1 MRVSR
6 RGTACQGSR
15 VPAASP
21 VGAGG
26 VAGTV
31 VGRLRGVAHT
41 RPCHRPGC
49 FWGHQAGGRRET
61 LAEPP

>member
-1 MRVSR
+1 MRVSQ
-6 RGTACQGSR
+6 RGTACQGR
-15 VPAASP
+15 GVPAASP

-41 RPCHRPGC
+41 RPCHRPGGL
-49 FWGHQAGGRRET
+49 WGHQAGGRRAT
-61 LAEPP
+61 QA

>member
-1 MRVSR
+1 MRGTR
-6 RGTACQGSR
+6 RGTACEGSG

-31 VGRLRGVAHT
+31 VGRLRGVAHAH
-41 RPCHRPGC
+41 PCRRPGGL
-49 FWGHQAGGRRET
+49 WGHQAGGRRESP
-61 LAEPP
+61 A

>member
-1 MRVSR
+1 MRVSQ
-6 RGTACQGSR
+6 RGIACQGCG

-31 VGRLRGVAHT
+31 VGRLRGVTHT

-49 FWGHQAGGRRET
+49 LWGHQAGGRRAT
-61 LAEPP
+61 QA